1 MWQPSRFALIEKPFS
16 EADGLVNSTMK
27 LVRYKTIEF
36 YKERINLLY
45 AGDDENREANLK
57 VVTSLF
63 FSKKK

>member
-1 MWQPSRFALIEKPFS
+1 
-16 EADGLVNSTMK
+16 MK

-45 AGDDENREANLK
+45 AGDDENRAENLK